1 MKINDYNNIYD
12 YSLNFGLV
20 FFFDKKVQRSIV
32 WKCNYNMQ
40 CSDSYKLITNNNKN
54 MFF

>member
-20 FFFDKKVQRSIV
+20 FFDKKVQRSIV
-32 WKCNYNMQ
+32 WKCNYNIHAV
-40 CSDSYKLITNNNKN
+40 L
-54 MFF
+54 